1 MSSSEQIAR
10 SCSAATRSGTGSGAT
25 FQRREARARLPQGPH
40 DRTAGLRYDFPH
52 SDRSDLPIW
61 LASSAI
67 VLQCHTMA
75 EGLDWLPE
83 DGVVLTRADLERVF
97 VNLRALVAGTEAVDP
112 NRSFAVDI
120 AIAIT
125 RAIERESGG
134 E

>member
-1 MSSSEQIAR
+1 MSS
-10 SCSAATRSGTGSGAT
+10 
-25 FQRREARARLPQGPH
+25 RAVLCCAVLGCLAIVAFRWPCLAQPNPWLSRPH
-40 DRTAGLRYDFPH
+40 AL
-52 SDRSDLPIW
+52 
-61 LASSAI
+61 SSARTPPVARR

-83 DGVVLTRADLERVF
+83 DGVVLTRDDLERIF
-97 VNLRALVAGTEAVDP
+97 MDLRALIAGTGQVDP

-125 RAIERESGG
+125 HAIERESGD

>member
-1 MSSSEQIAR
+1 VAAVSE
-10 SCSAATRSGTGSGAT
+10 
-25 FQRREARARLPQGPH
+25 
-40 DRTAGLRYDFPH
+40 
-52 SDRSDLPIW
+52 
-61 LASSAI
+61 LA

-83 DGVVLTRADLERVF
+83 DGVVLTRANLERIF
-97 VNLRALVAGTEAVDP
+97 INLRALVADTDPVDP

-125 RAIERESGG
+125 NAIERESGG

>member
-1 MSSSEQIAR
+1 MPL
-10 SCSAATRSGTGSGAT
+10 G
-25 FQRREARARLPQGPH
+25 
-40 DRTAGLRYDFPH
+40 D
-52 SDRSDLPIW
+52 
-61 LASSAI
+61 

-83 DGVVLTRADLERVF
+83 DGVVLTRDDLERIF
-97 VNLRALVAGTEAVDP
+97 MNLRALIAGTGQVDP

-125 RAIERESGG
+125 HAIERESGG

>member
-1 MSSSEQIAR
+1 MTGPSTGPPADHLDRNAPHR
-10 SCSAATRSGTGSGAT
+10 SPPPALRDGPSVNGLPSA
-25 FQRREARARLPQGPH
+25 
-40 DRTAGLRYDFPH
+40 
-52 SDRSDLPIW
+52 DLPIS
-61 LASSAI
+61 LVASAI

-83 DGVVLTRADLERVF
+83 DGVVLTCADLERIF
-97 VNLRALVAGTEAVDP
+97 VNLRALVAGTDEVDP

-125 RAIERESGG
+125 HAIERESGG

>member
-1 MSSSEQIAR
+1 MTCRQVLFRAALWRLATVAAIAVAGTTGSPSSHASAVPRAKAARVATRVAR
-10 SCSAATRSGTGSGAT
+10 SHTIPDG
-25 FQRREARARLPQGPH
+25 
-40 DRTAGLRYDFPH
+40 
-52 SDRSDLPIW
+52 
-61 LASSAI
+61 

-83 DGVVLTRADLERVF
+83 DGVVLTRDDLERIF
-97 VNLRALVAGTEAVDP
+97 MNLRALIAGTGKVDP

-125 RAIERESGG
+125 HAIERESGD

>member
-1 MSSSEQIAR
+1 MACR
-10 SCSAATRSGTGSGAT
+10 PVPSCAALGCLAIVAYRLPCLAQPNRGSAALTRC
-25 FQRREARARLPQGPH
+25 RPQGH
-40 DRTAGLRYDFPH
+40 LR
-52 SDRSDLPIW
+52 SQG
-61 LASSAI
+61 

-83 DGVVLTRADLERVF
+83 DGVVLTRDDHERIF
-97 VNLRALVAGTEAVDP
+97 MNLRALIAGTGQVDP

-125 RAIERESGG
+125 HAIERERGV